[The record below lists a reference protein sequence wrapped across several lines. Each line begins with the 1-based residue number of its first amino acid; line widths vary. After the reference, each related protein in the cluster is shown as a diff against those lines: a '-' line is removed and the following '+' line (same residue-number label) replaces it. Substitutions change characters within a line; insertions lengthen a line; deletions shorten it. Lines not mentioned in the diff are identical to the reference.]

1 MSGASRFFHRIVGQR
16 LTRAALTRKMKVR
29 FFPILRN
36 NKKGGKG
43 MACEHKRIKSENCVI
58 FCADCGVILP
68 LEYLTGKK
76 SPAPDKA
83 AETQENGVKTEAKK
97 TTRKKGNK

>member
-1 MSGASRFFHRIVGQR
+1 MELWGNGNPSGFDPGNEGSTPSGSAHSGASRFFNA
-16 LTRAALTRKMKVR
+16 T
-29 FFPILRN
+29 
-36 NKKGGKG
+36 KGGKG

-58 FCADCGVILP
+58 SCVDCGEILP

-83 AETQENGVKTEAKK
+83 AETPENGVKTEAKK
-97 TTRKKGNK
+97 TTRKKVK